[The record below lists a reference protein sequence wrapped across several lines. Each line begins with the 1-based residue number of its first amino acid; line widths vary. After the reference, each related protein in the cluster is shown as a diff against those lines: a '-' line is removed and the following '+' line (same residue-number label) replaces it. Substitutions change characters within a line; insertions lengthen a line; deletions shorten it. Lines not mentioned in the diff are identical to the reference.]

1 MFILKGAG
9 KTPASKTFMD
19 PLATLE
25 KNEKEEFDFDE
36 MASRKKKK
44 SKGVT
49 EEEDIDQDNDDGDE
63 DVGDEEGG
71 DEEGGDDKGGDD
83 SGGNEDDLHKD
94 DQDIADEEGDLDVA
108 GTSKNKRKRKC
119 SKEKDVT
126 FLDEG
131 RGDYVEKQMFHAKQ
145 VNILKCNY
153 FLLI

>member
-1 MFILKGAG
+1 MEMHTGLWLCAQGRGLCKWIL
-9 KTPASKTFMD
+9 T
-19 PLATLE
+19 
-25 KNEKEEFDFDE
+25 
-36 MASRKKKK
+36 
-44 SKGVT
+44 
-49 EEEDIDQDNDDGDE
+49 
-63 DVGDEEGG
+63 
-71 DEEGGDDKGGDD
+71 
-83 SGGNEDDLHKD
+83 EDDLHKD

>member
-49 EEEDIDQDNDDGDE
+49 EEDDIDQDNDDGDE
-63 DVGDEEGG
+63 DGGNEEGG
-71 DEEGGDDKGGDD
+71 DEEGGDDKGGD
-83 SGGNEDDLHKD
+83 EDDLHKD

-145 VNILKCNY
+145 VNILKCIY